1 MLVVDA
7 SVLAPA
13 IADSGSDGKRF
24 RDRLRGESVAG
35 PDLLRVEVAS
45 VLRRHAHA
53 GDLTPGQA
61 DAALDDLL
69 DFPITAF
76 PTAPLLPRVWELRH
90 NLTTY
95 DGCYVALAEAVDS
108 TLVTADRRFESDW
121 DPRVLLT
128 LETRMEHGKHWR
140 AAEAAEVPGRAA

>member
-13 IADSGSDGKRF
+13 VGDSGSDGLRF
-24 RDRLRGESVAG
+24 RDRLRGETVVG

-45 VLRRHAHA
+45 VLRRHAVA
-53 GDLTPGQA
+53 GSLTPEQA

-69 DFPITAF
+69 DFPITVF
-76 PTAPLLPRVWELRH
+76 PTASLLRRVWELRQ

-95 DGCYVALAEAVDS
+95 DGCYVALAEFLDS
-108 TLVTADRRFESDW
+108 TLVTADRRLANAPGLRCVVE
-121 DPRVLLT
+121 VL
-128 LETRMEHGKHWR
+128 
-140 AAEAAEVPGRAA
+140 

>member
-13 IADSGSDGKRF
+13 VADSGRDGMRF
-24 RDRLRGESVAG
+24 RDRLRGEVVIG
-35 PDLLRVEVAS
+35 PDVLRVEVAS

-53 GDLTPGQA
+53 GHLTPEQA
-61 DAALDDLL
+61 DAALDDLV
-69 DFPITAF
+69 DFPITVV
-76 PTAPLLPRVWELRH
+76 PTVPLLRRVWELRQ

-108 TLVTADRRFESDW
+108 TLVTADAR
-121 DPRVLLT
+121 LA
-128 LETRMEHGKHWR
+128 G
-140 AAEAAEVPGRAA
+140 APGLRCAVEIL